1 MSCRSA
7 SHVRLVC
14 PPCSLVARSILRS
27 GSARS
32 FVFPSLQ
39 STLVEG
45 AVWHVLSAKFWNA
58 WCEYTGFVPDLGK
71 VGPGAAAAKG
81 PRPDPID
88 NSALLDPAYPA
99 SEGVIRKDA
108 MENEQYALVEERV
121 AALLYEWY
129 PGAGPQLAR
138 EVVTVGVRKR
148 TRVDVHPLR
157 FRLLPCDPDTGA
169 APASSSGVSVR
180 SQSMTSKATFSD
192 LQEKLHNEA
201 TKARE
206 QAAAAFAPVSDGSAM
221 EVSFLFHS
229 LSLFLP
235 SDGLEAEWR
244 RASPSFSAI
253 LPS

>member
-1 MSCRSA
+1 M
-7 SHVRLVC
+7 
-14 PPCSLVARSILRS
+14 
-27 GSARS
+27 
-32 FVFPSLQ
+32 
-39 STLVEG
+39 
-45 AVWHVLSAKFWNA
+45 LSSKFWNA

-71 VGPGAAAAKG
+71 VGAAAKG

-99 SEGVIRKDA
+99 AEGVIRKDA

-129 PGAGPQLAR
+129 PGPGPQLAR
-138 EVVTVGVRKR
+138 EVVTIGVRKR
-148 TRVDVHPLR
+148 TKVDVHPLR

-169 APASSSGVSVR
+169 APAIGSSVASVR

-206 QAAAAFAPVSDGSAM
+206 QAAAPAAVSDGSAM
-221 EVSFLFHS
+221 EVSAGTIAHT
-229 LSLFLP
+229 
-235 SDGLEAEWR
+235 
-244 RASPSFSAI
+244 
-253 LPS
+253 